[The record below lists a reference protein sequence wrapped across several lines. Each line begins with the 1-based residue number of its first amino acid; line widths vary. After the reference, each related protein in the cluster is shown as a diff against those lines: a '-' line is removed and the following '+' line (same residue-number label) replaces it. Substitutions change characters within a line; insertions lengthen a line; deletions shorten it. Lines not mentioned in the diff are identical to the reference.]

1 MRVIMAPSGF
11 LIAKRYCCWWRKIKQ
26 DSSPGNKGLTHVCLC
41 YNSFLKTIAMKLVG
55 GGTHL

>member
-1 MRVIMAPSGF
+1 MAPSGF

-41 YNSFLKTIAMKLVG
+41 YNNFLKTIAMKLVG